1 MKALDPAVPPH
12 RRGVY
17 GHAADD
23 GRNLFRHVVHAW
35 GAQMS
40 AWIATALAVA
50 ITAMS
55 AITAVKAGPCTPGS
69 TRNCFNIPATI
80 DFGSVPEISKQI
92 VSEENTDQKQKHP
105 TSPPATPD
113 TYTRPTFRA
122 RHRPRQTPAVVN
134 FK

>member
-1 MKALDPAVPPH
+1 
-12 RRGVY
+12 
-17 GHAADD
+17 
-23 GRNLFRHVVHAW
+23 
-35 GAQMS
+35 MS

-92 VSEENTDQKQKHP
+92 VSEENTDQKQKQP
-105 TSPPATPD
+105 TSQPS
-113 TYTRPTFRA
+113 
-122 RHRPRQTPAVVN
+122 TPASYTGPIFGASPRPGRTPVVGYSWSLE
-134 FK
+134 